1 MEKTRGECLNYYNK
15 FLIKTI
21 FIIVFIIASTAT
33 VSAQLSGSV
42 GYSLLYDDNPFREIT
57 GSEEFVNSVST
68 GLNFQPA
75 LDNEFYLMYEG
86 NVNAFKNVGD
96 RFYQYHSFGLNYS
109 AALGNA
115 EEENIFMG
123 ADYDIKKGTSDYSIY
138 DYNMYSAYINGKI
151 DLAENIFGKIGYRL
165 SSRNYPSLYDLT
177 HFENLFYGQIST
189 FFETRTGMFLDVAFG
204 NKNYSMVEETNDS
217 TGMMGKG
224 KGKGAMAKANSYEKN
239 VNAAQL
245 RTAFKISQSVF
256 ENTGISLFYLNRFN
270 LSSSG
275 KNLQSA
281 DFIYSSDTELW
292 DDPYSF
298 SSNEYGITLTQK
310 LPLEI
315 TFKLSAGYSRRHYTV
330 NLADSL
336 NLTQR
341 IDGKAEYWLGISKT
355 FESVPLFESL
365 ELTFDYMFIQNN
377 SNMSLFTYKNSIAH
391 FGLSLEF

>member
-1 MEKTRGECLNYYNK
+1 MNFYNK
-15 FLIKTI
+15 FLI
-21 FIIVFIIASTAT
+21 VFIIAAT
-33 VSAQLSGSV
+33 TTVRAQLSGSV
-42 GYSLLYDDNPFREIT
+42 GYSLLYDDNPFREISS
-57 GSEEFVNSVST
+57 SEEFVNSVST
-68 GLNFQPA
+68 DLNFQPSP
-75 LDNEFYLMYEG
+75 DNEFYLMYQG

-109 AALGNA
+109 AILGNA

-138 DYNMYSAYINGKI
+138 DYSMYSAYINGKI
-151 DLAENIFGKIGYRL
+151 DFTENIFGKIGYRL

-177 HFENLFYGQIST
+177 HFENLFYGQVST
-189 FFETRTGMFLDVAFG
+189 FFETRTGLFLDIAFG

-224 KGKGAMAKANSYEKN
+224 KGKGAMAKANNYEKD
-239 VNAAQL
+239 VNEAQL

-310 LPLEI
+310 LPLEFI
-315 TFKLSAGYSRRHYTV
+315 FKLSAGYSRRHYTV

-365 ELTFDYMFIQNN
+365 ELTFNYMLVKNN
-377 SNMSLFTYKNSIAH
+377 SNMSLFTYKNNIAH
-391 FGLSLEF
+391 FGIELNF